1 MAIGLRLIPSGRN
14 LKSLNDM
21 ADSVISIDDAG
32 TLHGLF
38 LERVRRSPDAV
49 AYRFYDA
56 INHVWADHT
65 WREIGRE
72 VTRCQAVLAG
82 EDFKPGDRIAIM
94 ARNSRYWVMFDIAAL
109 GLGLVVVPL
118 YTDDRVDNAEYIM
131 QDAGVRLLVIGGEA
145 QWQRLQ
151 GRLDKVPALKR
162 IVSIGDLG
170 EVKDKRCRSLNYWFD
185 VEYREPELPDIDPH
199 ALATIVYTSGTTG
212 SPKGVMLSHHN
223 ILSNAHAGLQTV
235 PVRPG
240 HVFLSFLPLSHTLE
254 RTIGYYLPMMADA
267 TVAHNR
273 SIPQLAADLE
283 MIRPSVLIS
292 VPRIFERIYAK
303 VKENLTE
310 QNGYK
315 KHLFELSVAV
325 GWRKFEHEQGRTG
338 WHPIMLLW
346 PLLKK
351 LVANKIT
358 GRLGGRLKVAISGGA
373 ALAPEISKVFVS
385 LGVPILQGYGLTEA
399 SPVVSVNR
407 LDNNIPASIGIPL
420 PGVEVRIGEGDE
432 LLVKGANVMLGFW
445 NNETATA
452 EVLDSSGWL
461 HTGDKARIEG
471 EHLYITGRIKDIIV
485 LANGE
490 KVSPTDMEM
499 AISGDPLFSQ
509 IMIAGEGRPFLTAL
523 IVLNED
529 RWKKLAPEHNLDG
542 ESPDLKQLEKFLLNR
557 ISECLHEFPGYAQ
570 IRRVQ
575 RVREQWTVDNE
586 LLTPTLKIKRK
597 QIQDRY
603 KDMIEGM
610 YEGHMIK

>member
-1 MAIGLRLIPSGRN
+1 MP
-14 LKSLNDM
+14 
-21 ADSVISIDDAG
+21 DSVISIDEAG

-65 WREIGRE
+65 WREMGRE
-72 VTRCQAVLAG
+72 VIRCQAALAR
-82 EDFKPGDRIAIM
+82 EDLSPGDRIAIM

-131 QDAGVRLLVIGGEA
+131 RDAGVRLLVIGGEA

-151 GRLDKVPALKR
+151 GNLDKVPALKR
-162 IVSIGDLG
+162 IVSIGDLV
-170 EVKDKRCRSLNYWFD
+170 EVKDKRCRSLNTWFD
-185 VEYREPELPDIDPH
+185 VEYRPPELPGIDAH

-235 PVRPG
+235 PVKPG

-292 VPRIFERIYAK
+292 VPRIFERVYAK
-303 VKENLTE
+303 VKENLAE
-310 QNGYK
+310 QDGYK
-315 KHLFELSVAV
+315 HHLFKLAVAA
-325 GWRKFEHEQGRTG
+325 GWCKFEHEQGRAG
-338 WHPIMLLW
+338 WHPLQLLW

-351 LVANKIT
+351 LVADKIT

-373 ALAPEISKVFVS
+373 ALAPEISRVFVS

-445 NNETATA
+445 NNEEATA
-452 EVLDSSGWL
+452 EILDSDGWL
-461 HTGDKARIEG
+461 HTGDKARIDG

-499 AISGDPLFSQ
+499 SITGDPLFSQ
-509 IMIAGEGRPFLTAL
+509 VMIIGEGRPFLTAL
-523 IVLNED
+523 AVLNEG
-529 RWKKLAPEHNLDG
+529 RWKKLVPEYNLDG
-542 ESPDLKQLEKFLLNR
+542 VSPDTKQLEKLLLGR
-557 ISECLHEFPGYAQ
+557 IADCLHEFPGYAQ
-570 IRRVQ
+570 VRRVK
-575 RVREQWTVDNE
+575 RILEQWTVDNE
-586 LLTPTLKIKRK
+586 LITPTLKIKRNR
-597 QIQDRY
+597 ILERY
-603 KDMIEGM
+603 KSEIEQM
-610 YEGHMIK
+610 YEGHSI